1 MPAADVDRM
10 AALFVRAGLPTGVKL
25 NKTQTRRL
33 LAAIKLDKKVEGGK
47 VKFVLAMR
55 IGKVITSQKVP
66 DELVLQSLLD

>member
-1 MPAADVDRM
+1 M
-10 AALFVRAGLPTGVKL
+10 KL

-33 LAAIKLDKKVEGGK
+33 LAAIKLDKKAEGGK
-47 VKFVLAMR
+47 VKFVLAKR